1 MAFFGGF
8 GRGKRYFAAR
18 ILRTGRGDAVAA
30 TWIFR
35 GGESRRRRG
44 CDVDIP
50 SRRAAAAPWLRRGYS
65 VEASRGAAAA
75 MWKFDRD
82 RRMHQVRRQPVAI
95 AGAAA
100 PEHHVR
106 RERRPRPAPFK
117 AARVDANGT
126 LRLGWR
132 SENTAF
138 YGDAPNATANEKGE
152 LQYLTYDP
160 THGVAVEATA
170 RVAGDGVV
178 GFALCGSDAATRADA
193 NPRGQ
198 TFFFLETAER
208 EDFFSSRPRSATGR
222 GTTGTGYAGY
232 TGQTGYTGHNGYT
245 RYTG

>member
-1 MAFFGGF
+1 
-8 GRGKRYFAAR
+8 
-18 ILRTGRGDAVAA
+18 
-30 TWIFR
+30 
-35 GGESRRRRG
+35 
-44 CDVDIP
+44 
-50 SRRAAAAPWLRRGYS
+50 
-65 VEASRGAAAA
+65 
-75 MWKFDRD
+75 
-82 RRMHQVRRQPVAI
+82 MHQVRRQPVAI

-138 YGDAPNATANEKGE
+138 YGDALNATANEKGE

-198 TFFFLETAER
+198 TFF
-208 EDFFSSRPRSATGR
+208 SSRPQSARTFFPRDRRARPVAEQPGPDMPDIPDR
-222 GTTGTGYAGY
+222 PD
-232 TGQTGYTGHNGYT
+232 T
-245 RYTG
+245 RAIPDILGIRD